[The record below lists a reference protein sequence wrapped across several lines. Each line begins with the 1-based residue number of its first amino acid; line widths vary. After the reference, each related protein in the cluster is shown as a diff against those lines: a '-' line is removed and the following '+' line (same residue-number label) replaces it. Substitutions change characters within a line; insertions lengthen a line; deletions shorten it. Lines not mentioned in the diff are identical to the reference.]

1 MCGVIGGLDLGD
13 AILEGLV
20 IRAGRCQL
28 IVHSQR
34 QLSVP
39 LLEIELRHR
48 LVDERL
54 RTGAG
59 GRAFFFPGFSA
70 FRGPGFDAL
79 RGPGFDA
86 LMNPGFNA
94 LRDPG
99 FNALRNPGFNAL
111 RRGHVGRR
119 GPGIECVFVIRS
131 RAFGARQRQHGRLAR
146 ETLGANGLGRFRLCT
161 VQTLGTHLLVLP
173 ASPQTFGAY
182 PHVGHAGV
190 ERLDRIVSL
199 EPQGRCSVRTCR

>member
-20 IRAGRCQL
+20 VRAGLCQL

-48 LVDERL
+48 LVDERF

-59 GRAFFFPGFSA
+59 GHAFFFPGFSA
-70 FRGPGFDAL
+70 FRGARFNALRGPGFNAL

-86 LMNPGFNA
+86 LRNPRFNA
-94 LRDPG
+94 LGDPG
-99 FNALRNPGFNAL
+99 LNAH
-111 RRGHVGRR
+111 RRGDVGWR

-161 VQTLGTHLLVLP
+161 AQTFGTHLLVLP
-173 ASPQTFGAY
+173 ASPQTFGAH

-199 EPQGRCSVRTCR
+199 EPRGRCSVRTCR